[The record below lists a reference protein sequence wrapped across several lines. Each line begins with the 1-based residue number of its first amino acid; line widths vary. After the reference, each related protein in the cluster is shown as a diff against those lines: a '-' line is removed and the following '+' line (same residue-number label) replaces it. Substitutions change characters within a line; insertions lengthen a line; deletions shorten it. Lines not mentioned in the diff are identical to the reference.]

1 MIEAASSSSLS
12 SRRASRWSLQ
22 SCGALSPSIRR
33 ASSASPLRQ
42 RAALTPGSFSH
53 SACAAAPPAFS
64 AHARALLPSLPR
76 GCAGRRGSAARARL
90 RGELGV
96 SLGPGRQRERD
107 AGAAGTSQ
115 AGAGEGL
122 PARPRSDSRAS
133 FPWKRG
139 PASPPAPPPPR
150 FPEGLRPAAR
160 AQSPR
165 RPFSER
171 PPPAPR
177 ARRSRPSPPPGTAT
191 GRPQPCPRPPP
202 AWRASN
208 WVCRLIDLRYPPPA
222 EEGAVARRIPSA
234 GAAMTA
240 PWAVPHAQ
248 HQEPRRSGVK
258 SSRRKSSCRRGCC
271 QGGSVALGVAW
282 AASWGAEEPMA
293 SCPPPLGPETRL
305 FQTALRQEE
314 GCRPR
319 PRKWSGTEHRIS
331 PSLEQ
336 TWGKRAKQ

>member
-1 MIEAASSSSLS
+1 MNCEQQQLELPPGVPLVPAELWRSLALDPPGFLGLPSQAA
-12 SRRASRWSLQ
+12 RRAD
-22 SCGALSPSIRR
+22 
-33 ASSASPLRQ
+33 
-42 RAALTPGSFSH
+42 PGVI
-53 SACAAAPPAFS
+53 
-64 AHARALLPSLPR
+64 LPQ
-76 GCAGRRGSAARARL
+76 RL
-90 RGELGV
+90 RGSPAGLLCSRACAPALATPRLRWPPRLRRPGPPPGRARGI
-96 SLGPGRQRERD
+96 SGPGRQRERD

-240 PWAVPHAQ
+240 PRAVPHAQ

-258 SSRRKSSCRRGCC
+258 SSRRKSSCRRGRC

-305 FQTALRQEE
+305 FRTALRQEE

-319 PRKWSGTEHRIS
+319 PRKVERLSQLDSTCQGLVS
-331 PSLEQ
+331 SLS
-336 TWGKRAKQ
+336 KFL